1 MVSAPLAIGNNPKCS
16 DHREPQNQPAA
27 GQGPE
32 PALEAAGHGGGEA
45 GAARKIMAK
54 APAMGAV
61 GATIRGFYITR

>member
-45 GAARKIMAK
+45 GAA
-54 APAMGAV
+54 
-61 GATIRGFYITR
+61 